1 MTSALPAE
9 ILDAHGGPAHWQRYA
24 RVDATIVSG
33 GRLLCTEGPGAGLQS
48 PSNDG
53 VAARG
58 TFIGESLRALQISAR
73 CSRLIEL
80 PSKSAMAL

>member
-1 MTSALPAE
+1 MTSGLLAE

-53 VAARG
+53 LAARG
-58 TFIGESLRALQISAR
+58 TLIGDSVRSCRSTHDVHA
-73 CSRLIEL
+73 
-80 PSKSAMAL
+80 